1 MINSFGWP
9 INFLIIIGAVVFTM
23 LVVLFVCA
31 LSIKSSESGEVLK
44 YFGSTF
50 LQKAAS
56 YNREVLLISVV
67 ERFLTWSFMGVVL
80 FLLWENF
87 YLSTRVHVTVAALIF
102 FLFTFLLFLFLLPL
116 QYYEEFIISHKFGLS
131 NQTLS
136 AWFIEALKE
145 GILYMVISTVG
156 FTSIYALMVYSPRY
170 WWLIAIAVFI
180 IFIIFANFIFPILID
195 PLFYKF
201 KPLKDDELKR
211 EILEM
216 TDKAGISVGS
226 ILVADA
232 SRKTNKVNAYFT
244 GIGKSKRIVI
254 YDNLLKKYSKDEV
267 LSVIAHEVAHW
278 KYMHI
283 LKSILA
289 GIVGII
295 LVFLILHTVN
305 IGLNIQPSPRLVIIL
320 FIIFSLISYIS
331 SPVTNVIS
339 RYFEMQAD
347 KMAVELTGDAQ
358 TQVEMLKKLA
368 ESNLSYVNP
377 PKVLKFLIYTHP
389 PILERISCLAY

>member
-1 MINSFGWP
+1 
-9 INFLIIIGAVVFTM
+9 
-23 LVVLFVCA
+23 
-31 LSIKSSESGEVLK
+31 
-44 YFGSTF
+44 
-50 LQKAAS
+50 
-56 YNREVLLISVV
+56 
-67 ERFLTWSFMGVVL
+67 MGVVL
-80 FLLWENF
+80 FLFWKNF
-87 YLSTRVHVTVAALIF
+87 YLSTRVHVIVAALIF

-201 KPLKDDELKR
+201 KPLEDEELKK

-331 SPVTNVIS
+331 SPVTNAVS